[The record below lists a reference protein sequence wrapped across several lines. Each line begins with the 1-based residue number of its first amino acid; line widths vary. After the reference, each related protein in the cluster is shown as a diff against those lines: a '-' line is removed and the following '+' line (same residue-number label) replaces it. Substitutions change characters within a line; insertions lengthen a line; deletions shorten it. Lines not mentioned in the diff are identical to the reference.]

1 MKTFRDAQGR
11 EWSLT
16 INVASLKRVND
27 ALGLDLTQIVD
38 PDSDVV
44 AKLTGDMFL
53 LFECL
58 CTLLQPQLDQHDVS
72 PEAFGESLDE
82 ESTEKAATALFEA
95 IIDFFREDRRMLL
108 KRAFSKVQTAVS
120 RRETQALERA
130 MKGVESPEFDRVIG
144 DALDDNIP
152 ASTSGSSSTASPA
165 SSASIPANSR

>member
-1 MKTFRDAQGR
+1 MKTFRDALGR

-16 INVASLKRVND
+16 INVAALKRVND

-44 AKLTGDMFL
+44 KKLTGDMFL

-58 CTLLQPQLDQHDVS
+58 CTLLQPQLEQHSVS

-108 KRAFSKVQTAVS
+108 KRAFSKVQTAVHS
-120 RRETQALERA
+120 RETQALERA

-144 DALDDNIP
+144 SALEENIP
-152 ASTSGSSSTASPA
+152 TSGSSSTASPE
-165 SSASIPANSR
+165 SSASNPAASP